1 VTEEVAMADTSYP
14 ILTKTAIDARAPRAL
29 AEFYRELLGLH
40 YRPDSAPPA
49 DGTPD
54 DSDWLVLLDADDR
67 PVMAIQ
73 EKADLRPST
82 WPSEEVPMQLHMDFA
97 VSSAEE
103 LQRHRARAEEL
114 GARVLMDRFDDA
126 DEPLYVMGDPEG
138 HPFCLLVG

>member
-1 VTEEVAMADTSYP
+1 MPDTSFP